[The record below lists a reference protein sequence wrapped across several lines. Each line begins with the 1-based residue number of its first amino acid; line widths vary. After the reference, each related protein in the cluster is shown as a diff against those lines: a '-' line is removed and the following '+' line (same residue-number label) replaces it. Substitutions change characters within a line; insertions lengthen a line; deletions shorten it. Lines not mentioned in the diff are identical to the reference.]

1 MVKAVSVSAPGN
13 PVELTSADARAL
25 AIAAQKLDKG
35 GPSINA
41 RSSLSRR
48 TQAVSDVLEQLGAV
62 QLDTISVLARSHE
75 LIPYARLGAVG
86 RDAVEAAYWGAG
98 SGNEHPS
105 EAQAFEYWSH
115 AACILPIDMW
125 PLFAM
130 RRRAFHRRGIRWHDV
145 PHNAL
150 DGVRRQLQVQG
161 PQTST
166 DLGGAKKG
174 GEWWDWS
181 DTKIAVEWL
190 LDIGEVVCV
199 RRVGWRRVY
208 DLADR
213 AVPDQYRTAKPT
225 WVDEDGVFGPPDSEC
240 IRELLHRSVR
250 ILGVGT
256 LADILD
262 VHRLATKHHSRDM
275 IHEQIAVL
283 VEQGAIVP
291 AQVQGWSGLAY
302 ADAQRLRTGST
313 RGSSRTTLLS
323 PFDSL
328 VWHRG
333 RTSRLFDFDYQLEA
347 YVPAHKRVHGYFTM
361 PVLHGGKLVA
371 RVDPKRVKDTLHVR
385 QVTFEPGT
393 RGASPA
399 TSIRGTATALREAA
413 AWVGC
418 DNVVVDRVF
427 PTEARVALADALTS
441 R

>member
-1 MVKAVSVSAPGN
+1 MMVKRVSTAAA
-13 PVELTSADARAL
+13 PVELSVADARSL
-25 AIAAQKLDKG
+25 AITAQMLDKG
-35 GPSINA
+35 
-41 RSSLSRR
+41 RSSITPRSRVTRR
-48 TQAVSDVLEQLGAV
+48 TDAVRQVLEGLGAV

-75 LIPYARLGAVG
+75 LIPYARLGAIG
-86 RDAVEAAYWGAG
+86 RDAVEAAYWGG
-98 SGNEHPS
+98 GTGNEHPS
-105 EAQAFEYWSH
+105 QAQTFEYWSH

-125 PLFAM
+125 PLFSM
-130 RRRAFHRRGIRWHDV
+130 RRRSFHRRGIRWHDV

-150 DGVRRQLQVQG
+150 DGVRRQLEVEG

-190 LDIGEVVCV
+190 LDMGEVVCV

-213 AVPDQYRTAKPT
+213 AVPDQYRTALPS
-225 WVDEDGVFGPPDSEC
+225 WVDEDGVFGPSDSDC
-240 IRELLHRSVR
+240 VRELLLRSVR

-262 VHRLATKHHSRDM
+262 VHRLATKHHSREV
-275 IHEQIAVL
+275 IHQQLATL

-291 AQVQGWSGLAY
+291 AQVQGWSGVAYVDAMKLAS
-302 ADAQRLRTGST
+302 DTST
-313 RGSSRTTLLS
+313 RSSRTTLLS

-371 RVDPKRVKDTLHVR
+371 RVDPKRVKDTLHAR
-385 QVTFEPGT
+385 QVTFEV
-393 RGASPA
+393 SP
-399 TSIRGTATALREAA
+399 RGTVPSSSIKGTAAALRDAA
-413 AWVGC
+413 TWVGC
-418 DNVVVDRVF
+418 SQVVVDRVI
-427 PTEARVALADALTS
+427 PAQVQGALNTALAAS
-441 R
+441 